1 MKTLK
6 LKQVII
12 AGVVG
17 SQFGLP
23 VFAADNA
30 ATGTNGAAS
39 VDIPAFAA
47 DGGSPAQEAE
57 IKALKQQVEALV
69 EKVDALEQHTPTAQ
83 AATISDLDQQ
93 VRILQ
98 RQREIDQETA
108 TAKAATAPKISLGAN
123 GFSFSSADTNFVLQ
137 LHAVLQFDSRT
148 FFHDDNAKGVDGFLL
163 RRARPILSGTV
174 ARDFEYNFTPDFGGS
189 QVQIFDAYTIY
200 HGAPYFQI
208 EAGKF
213 KPPVGLEAL
222 QADVNTSFNERS
234 LATDLVPNR
243 DLGLAF
249 KGDVSGGVA
258 SYVVGLFNGASDY
271 NSTVTNSYAQNNK
284 SVDARLFFQPWKNS
298 DVNGL
303 RGFGFGV
310 GGSYENDNPAT
321 NVTTSLTPG
330 YTTDGQQKFFTYN
343 KNVYADGVHWR
354 LSPQSYYYYGP
365 FGLLGEYA
373 ISDQRVSNDN
383 IGGKKNVDV
392 HNTAWDIAGSWL
404 LTGEDASYNNGVT
417 PRQNFDPRLN
427 HWGAWQ
433 VVARYAELNVDNDVF
448 SGYSINHNYSL
459 ANPTTSADGAQAWA
473 LGLNWYLN
481 KNVRANLSFAH
492 TTFSEAYGGNKYA
505 SGSVPAQSENV
516 LFTRIQLAF

>member
-6 LKQVII
+6 LKQLII

-17 SQFGLP
+17 TQFASP
-23 VFAADNA
+23 VFAADSA
-30 ATGTNGAAS
+30 APGTNGTAS
-39 VDIPAFAA
+39 VEIPALAA
-47 DGGSPAQEAE
+47 DGGNPAQEAE

-69 EKVDALEQHTPTAQ
+69 EKVNALEQHAPAEQT
-83 AATISDLDQQ
+83 ATIQNLDQQ

-98 RQREIDQETA
+98 RQREIDQDAA
-108 TAKAATAPKISLGAN
+108 TAKAATAPKVSLGQN
-123 GFSFSSADTNFVLQ
+123 GFSFSSADSNFVAQ

-163 RRARPILSGTV
+163 RRVRPILSGTL

-189 QVQIFDAYTIY
+189 QVQIFDAYAIY
-200 HGAPYFQI
+200 HGAPWFQV

-243 DLGLAF
+243 DLGLAL
-249 KGDVSGGVA
+249 KGDLYGGAA
-258 SYVVGLFNGASDY
+258 SYVIGIFNGASDY
-271 NSTVTNSYAQNNK
+271 NSTVTNSFAQNNK
-284 SVDARLFFQPWKNS
+284 SLDARLFFQPWKNS
-298 DVNGL
+298 DVNAL

-354 LSPQSYYYYGP
+354 LSPQAYYYYGP
-365 FGLLGEYA
+365 FGLLGEYV
-373 ISDQRVSNDN
+373 ISDQHVSNDN
-383 IGGKKNVDV
+383 THGQKNVDV
-392 HNTAWDIAGSWL
+392 RNTAWEVAGSWL
-404 LTGEDASYNNGVT
+404 LTGEDASYNGIT

-427 HWGAWQ
+427 QWGAWQ
-433 VVARYAELNVDNDVF
+433 VVARYAELNVDDDVF
-448 SGYSINHNYSL
+448 KGYSVNPNYSL
-459 ANPTTSADGAQAWA
+459 ANPTASADRAQAFA
-473 LGLNWYLN
+473 FGLNWYLN
-481 KNVRANLSFAH
+481 KNVRANVSFSH
-492 TTFSEAYGGNKYA
+492 TTFSGGYGGKSFA
-505 SGSVPAQSENV
+505 AGSVPSEAENV